1 MASNG
6 KSSFFGQRF
15 MHVRPNLHYKFI
27 LPVAPNSKKKGKRT
41 NKKREKSLKVAE
53 FFFCASFFYDTKAEV
68 EKS

>member
-15 MHVRPNLHYKFI
+15 MHVRRNLHYKFI
-27 LPVAPNSKKKGKRT
+27 LPVAPNSKKKKRT
-41 NKKREKSLKVAE
+41 NKKREKSLKIAE